1 MGMCDLSRLHRLDD
15 LLLAGIMLA
24 EAVIV
29 LGKRKEA
36 EEIFMVDAS
45 TVVGVQKL
53 YR

>member
-1 MGMCDLSRLHRLDD
+1 M
-15 LLLAGIMLA
+15 AGILVA

-29 LGKRKEA
+29 LGKRKDSD
-36 EEIFMVDAS
+36 EIFMVDAH